1 MCALK
6 KVLKISLISKK
17 GNQFRF
23 LTLRMLEFLTPSIII
38 KKVAVSPELVKKL
51 RDKTGAGMADCKNAL
66 EEANGNEEKA
76 IEVLRKKGAASA
88 AKRSDRVA
96 KEGVIVASISE
107 DRKHGVLAEVNSET
121 DFVAR
126 NESFVRFAQDIAEA
140 ALKVNPNSHEDFL
153 LARLANGATIS
164 EEVGAQT
171 GRLGEKLEARRF
183 EMLSE
188 KNGFVTS
195 YIHPGSKL
203 GVLVAISGSTGAQ
216 ALGRDIAMQI
226 AAMNPLYLDRSN
238 VTPEQV
244 EKELEIYRT
253 QSRNEGKKEEIV
265 ERIIKNKLEKFY
277 QDNCLVEQSFIK
289 DAAKTINDLLKE
301 AGGLKV
307 TGFVRMQLGEM
318 HKHTE

>member
-1 MCALK
+1 MA
-6 KVLKISLISKK
+6 IS
-17 GNQFRF
+17 
-23 LTLRMLEFLTPSIII
+23 
-38 KKVAVSPELVKKL
+38 AELVKKL
-51 RDKTGAGMADCKNAL
+51 RDKTGAGMADCKKAL
-66 EEANGNEEKA
+66 EEANGDEAKA

-96 KEGVIVASISE
+96 KEGVIAARVS
-107 DRKHGVLAEVNSET
+107 DDKKRGVLAEVNSET

-126 NESFVRFAQDIAEA
+126 NESFVQFAQDVADA
-140 ALKVNPNSHEDFL
+140 ALAANPNSHEEFL
-153 LARLANGATIS
+153 LAKMSNGATIS

-188 KNGFVTS
+188 PNGFVTS

-203 GVLVAISGSTGAQ
+203 GVLVAISGGANDG
-216 ALGRDIAMQI
+216 LGRDIAMQI
-226 AAMNPLYLDRSN
+226 AAMNPVALDRSQ
-238 VTPEQV
+238 VPAEQI

-253 QSRNEGKKEEIV
+253 QARNEGKKEDFID
-265 ERIIKNKLEKFY
+265 RIAKGKLEKYY
-277 QDNCLVEQSFIK
+277 QDFCLVEQSFIK
-289 DAAKTINDLLKE
+289 DAAKTVTDLLKE

-318 HKHTE
+318 HKHAE